1 MPRRDLVVE
10 RTSATLPMYAVSYT
24 ADVILTLFIH
34 RNYSYSIIIIII
46 IIITNDN
53 VYGAVIVTQ
62 SLREF
67 TRFI

>member
-1 MPRRDLVVE
+1 MTKIGEMPKIGE
-10 RTSATLPMYAVSYT
+10 TE
-24 ADVILTLFIH
+24 
-34 RNYSYSIIIIII
+34 IIII
-46 IIITNDN
+46 IIITNDI

>member
-1 MPRRDLVVE
+1 MTKIGEMPKIGE
-10 RTSATLPMYAVSYT
+10 TE
-24 ADVILTLFIH
+24 I
-34 RNYSYSIIIIII
+34 IIIIII
-46 IIITNDN
+46 IIITNDI